1 MAGGE
6 FGRPDPRTVSDFHT
20 FDDVDSGKDAHHH
33 TLGSGSNQA
42 SPGSHNHDGSNSPTI
57 LNGELI
63 TGSKGSASWASS
75 VNAILV
81 RLGAVDN
88 ST

>member
-1 MAGGE
+1 MAEGE

-20 FDDVDSGKDAHHH
+20 FDDVDTNKDAHHH
-33 TLGSGSNQA
+33 TIGTGVNQA
-42 SPGSHNHDGSNSPTI
+42 ASGGHNHDGSNSPLI
-57 LNGELI
+57 LEGQLI
-63 TGSKGSASWASS
+63 TGTKGSVAWASS

-81 RLGAVDN
+81 RLGAVDS